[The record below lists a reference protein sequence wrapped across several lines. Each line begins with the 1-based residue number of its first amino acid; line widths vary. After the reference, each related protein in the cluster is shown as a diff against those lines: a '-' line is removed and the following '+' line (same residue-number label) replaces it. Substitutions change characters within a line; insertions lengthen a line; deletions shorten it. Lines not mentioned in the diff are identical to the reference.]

1 MVTHHQRYREKVSQ
15 MVSWGHWFAL
25 FNILLSLVIGSRYL
39 FIADWPTTLAGRI
52 YSYVSIIGHFSFTV
66 FATYLLIL
74 FPLTFIIGS
83 QRLMRFLSV
92 ILATAGMTLLLI
104 DSEVFTRFHLH
115 LNPIVWQLVINPDEN
130 EDGARLATDAH
141 QRAGYFIA

>member
-1 MVTHHQRYREKVSQ
+1 MVTHRQRYREKVSQ

-52 YSYVSIIGHFSFTV
+52 YSYVSIIGHFSFLV

-74 FPLTFIIGS
+74 FPLTFIVGS
-83 QRLMRFLSV
+83 QRLMRFFVRHSGNGGNDA
-92 ILATAGMTLLLI
+92 I
-104 DSEVFTRFHLH
+104 
-115 LNPIVWQLVINPDEN
+115 
-130 EDGARLATDAH
+130 TDR
-141 QRAGYFIA
+141 QRSLYSFPSPS

>member
-1 MVTHHQRYREKVSQ
+1 MVTHRQRYREKVSQ

-52 YSYVSIIGHFSFTV
+52 YSYVSIIGHFSFLV

-74 FPLTFIIGS
+74 FPLTFIVGS
-83 QRLMRFLSV
+83 QRLMRFLS
-92 ILATAGMTLLLI
+92 
-104 DSEVFTRFHLH
+104 SF
-115 LNPIVWQLVINPDEN
+115 WQRRDDAI
-130 EDGARLATDAH
+130 TDR
-141 QRAGYFIA
+141 QRSLYSFPSPS